1 MTTIADRRQ
10 ILGELERLGKA
21 DLAKLWRLAE
31 GADDF
36 RSLMVEAFPELVL
49 QYGSMAADLAAV
61 WYDESAPDLPYRARV
76 ADPPDVARF
85 AESASWALDTGSGMD
100 ALDLMG
106 GTFQRGMWDMS
117 RGTTIENVGAE
128 AGALWARH
136 ASANACEFCR
146 MLATRGAVYA
156 SESSASKVGGR
167 GKDASTSFDA
177 MGKRK
182 RGGLAKG
189 VRTRGNQSIG
199 SKYHDHCVPGMT
211 LVSGP
216 GVEGAY
222 RRRFE
227 GEVVVIKTAAGNELT
242 ITPNHPVL
250 TDDGW
255 VDAGLLREGGYV
267 VRSLSADAR
276 PVSPHEHQRP
286 SLIQDVWGALRVHGL
301 ARVPGSAEDF
311 HGDGSDGEVEIVGA
325 YGLLLDR
332 VNAAGGQEFEKF
344 KLSDAGGGRTPATL
358 PGCGDLAPL
367 FEGADPASRRTIR
380 GAGEVGP
387 LIRIQSGQSN
397 GASIPAGPDFD
408 SELQKATPNDVT
420 GHAELIGDGQFGL
433 TFVDVHMPHGFGGDG
448 EPIPRRFDPSSAQL
462 VVDGVSADSSAGRC
476 LLDGL
481 AGQVELDRI
490 IELRRVGFSGHVFN
504 LQTTEGWYSA
514 DGLIVSNCHCV
525 AVEVRPGQSY
535 EPPPYVADWE
545 AEYIEA
551 SKIAN
556 QEHRMSGGSNPIDLA
571 GYGAGDTKSILRE
584 MRNARKG

>member
-21 DLAKLWRLAE
+21 DLAKLWRVAG

-189 VRTRGNQSIG
+189 VRTRGTQKVG
-199 SKYHDHCVPGMT
+199 DKYHDHC
-211 LVSGP
+211 
-216 GVEGAY
+216 
-222 RRRFE
+222 
-227 GEVVVIKTAAGNELT
+227 
-242 ITPNHPVL
+242 
-250 TDDGW
+250 
-255 VDAGLLREGGYV
+255 
-267 VRSLSADAR
+267 
-276 PVSPHEHQRP
+276 
-286 SLIQDVWGALRVHGL
+286 
-301 ARVPGSAEDF
+301 
-311 HGDGSDGEVEIVGA
+311 
-325 YGLLLDR
+325 
-332 VNAAGGQEFEKF
+332 
-344 KLSDAGGGRTPATL
+344 
-358 PGCGDLAPL
+358 
-367 FEGADPASRRTIR
+367 
-380 GAGEVGP
+380 
-387 LIRIQSGQSN
+387 
-397 GASIPAGPDFD
+397 
-408 SELQKATPNDVT
+408 
-420 GHAELIGDGQFGL
+420 
-433 TFVDVHMPHGFGGDG
+433 
-448 EPIPRRFDPSSAQL
+448 
-462 VVDGVSADSSAGRC
+462 
-476 LLDGL
+476 
-481 AGQVELDRI
+481 
-490 IELRRVGFSGHVFN
+490 
-504 LQTTEGWYSA
+504 
-514 DGLIVSNCHCV
+514 HCV
-525 AVEVRPGQSY
+525 AIEVRPGGVY
-535 EPPPYVADWE
+535 EPPSYVADWE
-545 AEYIEA
+545 AEYVGA

-556 QEHRMSGGSNPIDLA
+556 QEHRMSGGSHHIDLA